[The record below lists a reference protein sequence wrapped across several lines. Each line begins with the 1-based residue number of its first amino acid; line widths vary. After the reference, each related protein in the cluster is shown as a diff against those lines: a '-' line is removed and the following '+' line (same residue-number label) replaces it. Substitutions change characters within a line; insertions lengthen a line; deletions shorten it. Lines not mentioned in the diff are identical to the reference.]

1 MSNFIRRLVGKMKAI
16 STGTN
21 AIVSKKDSIY
31 ANWSKEQLIR
41 RITELENANKPHSEK
56 FQHIE
61 DNKKRKISQEEVTRS
76 KAKKAPKK
84 FDFSKHNT
92 RFIALRFAYL
102 GWNYNG
108 LAVQKEFTPL
118 PTVEGTILEAMNKCK
133 LVPSMVLQDYKFSRC
148 GRTDKG
154 VSAMNQVISLE
165 VRSNLTDEE
174 QRDPTNDSREIPY
187 VHVLNQL
194 LPDDIRISAVCL
206 RPPPNFD
213 ARFSCVH
220 RHYKYIFNGKNLNIE
235 KMSKAASYFVGE
247 RDFRNFC
254 KLDGSKQI
262 TNFKRT
268 IISSII
274 LPLSETFYCFDLIG
288 SAFLWHQVRCM
299 MAILFLVGQ
308 SLEVPEI
315 VLRLTDIE
323 KTPQRP
329 VYEMANDIPLLL
341 YDCKFP
347 EMDWQEPTVDDYKA
361 IKFTT
366 ATEALTLH
374 YELKAAVCNI
384 FKDVLPTANTNNF
397 SKTIINLGDGRGK
410 VVGSYVK
417 LEDRSVME
425 PVEVV
430 NAKYSKKKNNKNK

>member
-1 MSNFIRRLVGKMKAI
+1 MKAV

-21 AIVSKKDSIY
+21 IIGNNKNSSYV
-31 ANWSKEQLIR
+31 NWSKEQLIR
-41 RITELENANKPHSEK
+41 RITELENANNQDTNKSRHV
-56 FQHIE
+56 E
-61 DNKKRKISQEEVTRS
+61 DSKKRKLSQEQIIKNKT
-76 KAKKAPKK
+76 KKPLKK

-108 LAVQKEFTPL
+108 LAIQKEYTPL

-133 LVPSMVLQDYKFSRC
+133 LVPSMVLQDYNFSRC

-154 VSAMNQVISLE
+154 VSAMSQVISLK

-174 QRDPTNDSREIPY
+174 QLDPANDCKEIPY

-220 RHYKYIFNGKNLNIE
+220 RHYKYVFKGENLDID
-235 KMSKAASYFVGE
+235 KMSKAASYFLGE
-247 RDFRNFC
+247 KDFRNFC

-268 IISSII
+268 IISSKI
-274 LPLSETFYCFDLIG
+274 LPLSGTFYCFDLIG

-299 MAILFLVGQ
+299 MAVLFLVGQ
-308 SLEVPEI
+308 ALEEPEV
-315 VLRLTDIE
+315 VLHLLDIE
-323 KTPQRP
+323 RTPRRP
-329 VYEMANDIPLLL
+329 VYDMADDIPLLL

-347 EMDWQEPTVDDYKA
+347 QMKWQEPAVDDYKA

-374 YELKAAVCNI
+374 YELKATVCNI
-384 FKDVLPTANTNNF
+384 FKDVLPTADSSKL
-397 SKTIINLGDGRGK
+397 SKTVINLGDGKGK
-410 VVGSYVK
+410 IVGNYLK
-417 LEDRSVME
+417 LKERSVME
-425 PVEVV
+425 SVEVV
-430 NAKYSKKKNNKNK
+430 NAKYFKRKDKKSK

>member
-174 QRDPTNDSREIPY
+174 QR
-187 VHVLNQL
+187 L
-194 LPDDIRISAVCL
+194 
-206 RPPPNFD
+206 
-213 ARFSCVH
+213 
-220 RHYKYIFNGKNLNIE
+220 
-235 KMSKAASYFVGE
+235 
-247 RDFRNFC
+247 
-254 KLDGSKQI
+254 
-262 TNFKRT
+262 
-268 IISSII
+268 I
-274 LPLSETFYCFDLIG
+274 L
-288 SAFLWHQVRCM
+288 V
-299 MAILFLVGQ
+299 
-308 SLEVPEI
+308 
-315 VLRLTDIE
+315 
-323 KTPQRP
+323 
-329 VYEMANDIPLLL
+329 
-341 YDCKFP
+341 
-347 EMDWQEPTVDDYKA
+347 QEGV
-361 IKFTT
+361 
-366 ATEALTLH
+366 
-374 YELKAAVCNI
+374 
-384 FKDVLPTANTNNF
+384 
-397 SKTIINLGDGRGK
+397 
-410 VVGSYVK
+410 
-417 LEDRSVME
+417 
-425 PVEVV
+425 
-430 NAKYSKKKNNKNK
+430 